1 MCNLHL
7 QGTGFLPKGP
17 AFSWN
22 GSGFQVSGGT
32 SELLAAEAFSRE
44 EEARGGLGNTCGLC
58 PAAGKAARSARAP
71 HVQGSSVP
79 WRGTSSGLPQ
89 TPRPPAGCTLSCRGW
104 THPSAPRDALWC
116 WRGPALK
123 IASASVL
130 TEKEGEI

>member
-58 PAAGKAARSARAP
+58 PAGGEGGSLSPSSTRAGQLCALARDQLRAAPDTTATGWMHSELQGMDASQCAP
-71 HVQGSSVP
+71 GRTLV
-79 WRGTSSGLPQ
+79 
-89 TPRPPAGCTLSCRGW
+89 PAGSR
-104 THPSAPRDALWC
+104 S
-116 WRGPALK
+116 
-123 IASASVL
+123 
-130 TEKEGEI
+130 